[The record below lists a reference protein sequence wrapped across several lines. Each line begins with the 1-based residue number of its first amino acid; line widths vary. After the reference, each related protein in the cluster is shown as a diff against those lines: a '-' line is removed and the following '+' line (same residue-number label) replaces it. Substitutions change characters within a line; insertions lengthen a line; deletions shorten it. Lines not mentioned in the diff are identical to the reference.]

1 MKLVVG
7 LGNPGRQYR
16 ETRHN
21 IGYMILAELAMRAA
35 PIKSKIRFQGE
46 TVEMKIGDE
55 QVLLLSPTT
64 FMNRSGLSVSE
75 AVRFY
80 KLPLENLLVLCDDLD
95 LPFGKLRMRASG
107 GSGGQKGLA
116 DIIQKLGT
124 EVFCRLRF
132 GIDRPFGPIDTS
144 NYVLSG
150 FFPDERKKL
159 PDLRIEAANAVEC
172 WVKNGPQ
179 EAMNKYNNA

>member
-21 IGYMILAELAMRAA
+21 IGYMILAELATRIG
-35 PIKSKIRFQGE
+35 PFKSKVRFHGE
-46 TVEMKIGDE
+46 TVDVKIGGE
-55 QVLLLSPTT
+55 QVILLSPTT

-80 KLPLENLLVLCDDLD
+80 KLPLENLLVICDDLN
-95 LPFGKLRMRASG
+95 LPFGKLRLRTSG
-107 GSGGQKGLA
+107 SAGGQKGLV
-116 DIIQKLGT
+116 DIIQKLVSDEFG
-124 EVFCRLRF
+124 RLRI
-132 GIDRPFGPIDTS
+132 GIDRPIGPINAAD
-144 NYVLSG
+144 YVLSK
-150 FFPDERKKL
+150 FFPDEQKKL

-172 WVKNGPQ
+172 WVANGPQ
-179 EAMNKYNNA
+179 VTMNKYNNA